1 MTEKNAEVI
10 SPTNHSA
17 MNQLDFLIMTCY
29 LLKEREKSRLQG
41 EISFGFASHWWL
53 NCQWGIIE
61 PITERSNHNRVISL
75 ESHLKIALVH
85 YTYTQKQADGARRSC

>member
-17 MNQLDFLIMTCY
+17 MNQIDFLIMTCY

-53 NCQWGIIE
+53 NCQ
-61 PITERSNHNRVISL
+61 
-75 ESHLKIALVH
+75 
-85 YTYTQKQADGARRSC
+85 